1 MYPVEIINKIK
12 MQDAEAFR
20 ELANMYGKRM
30 YLRLYEKSGNREIA
44 LEAVKEAFIELYVAI
59 RSSQSSDVLESILY
73 STAEKKQE
81 ILMRREPKQIMD
93 ACINDLLTDKADLR
107 EKVVQVKVC
116 EPVEIKTDVP
126 EKKQENVASPI
137 SQEAP
142 SDDADLIELSV
153 SKAQSHGVG
162 RGLAIAVLSVCAAAM
177 LWVIAGLL
185 MDMGF
190 IPEAD
195 LGYAW
200 FNANVTPWF

>member
-1 MYPVEIINKIK
+1 MYPVEIINKSK

-20 ELANMYGKRM
+20 ELVNMYGKRM

-93 ACINDLLTDKADLR
+93 ACINGLRTDKADLR